1 MKRLFVPFLVLAVLF
16 FLGSSAYAQKG
27 GRPSGTPGVTPASG
41 ASHSEGS
48 SHSGKGNTVDAGKK
62 TPDELLNQN
71 QKLSDNLAALLKKMG
86 VNATPQQACQNFKN
100 LGQCVAAIHV
110 SHNLG
115 IDFNSLACDMTLKPV
130 AGSTCPAGTGTG
142 SKGMNLGQSIEA
154 LKPGTSGKTES
165 QKAMKQANQDIKA
178 S

>member
-1 MKRLFVPFLVLAVLF
+1 MKRLFVPFLALAALF

-27 GRPSGTPGVTPASG
+27 GRPSGTPGATPSSASSRSDASSHPASG
-41 ASHSEGS
+41 NAA
-48 SHSGKGNTVDAGKK
+48 DAGKK

-71 QKLSDNLAALLKKMG
+71 HKLSDNLAALLTKMG

-110 SHNLG
+110 AHNLK

-130 AGSTCPAGTGTG
+130 AGATCPTGTGTG
-142 SKGMNLGQSIEA
+142 AKGMSLGQSIEA

-165 QKAMKQANQDIKA
+165 QKAMKQANQDIKG